1 MNTLKLLELRPPVYF
16 TEDVFLDKKFL
27 LFVGDSCFTD
37 EVKRL
42 LCDWQFTL
50 LYTKGNVTETDPK
63 QRKKLTISEVVQEKE
78 AAAASEAPAADTGT
92 QKLSGEMVEKT
103 YQSFFSFTLEVYEAY
118 RNSQAMNTEQ
128 VLTKMKALCTF
139 VQNNRQ
145 AVLILQSIMKY
156 NTANFLVTHSLRSA
170 VYAIIVGM
178 ELKMSNF
185 QLSELA
191 AAALLHEIGLIHIA
205 EDIYSRPGKLSE
217 EEKKY
222 LYVHPVLSCKILKK
236 AKFSLPI
243 CLGTLDHHERENGTG
258 YPQKLTGEKIS
269 LYGKIIGVVC
279 SYEAMTG
286 ERKYKQADDPA
297 TALVNILRRDPAQY
311 DEEVLRALLNALS
324 FFPIG
329 SFVYL
334 SNDTVGQVIDTN
346 SNDPRFP
353 IVRVLDKAFKESGAE
368 AIKTSMEGIRI
379 MRPARK
385 EEWVAAIGKG
395 KKASAPAQPASAPD
409 ASEKSE

>member
-37 EVKRL
+37 KEKRL

-50 LYTKGNVTETDPK
+50 LYTKGGVTETDPK
-63 QRKKLTISEVVQEKE
+63 KKKKLTISEVVKEKE
-78 AAAASEAPAADTGT
+78 TAEVPVEDTGA

-103 YQSFFSFTLEVYEAY
+103 YQNFFAFTLEVYESY
-118 RNSQAMNTEQ
+118 RNNQSIETEKI
-128 VLTKMKALCTF
+128 LAKMKELCAF

-156 NTANFLVTHSLRSA
+156 NTTNFLVTHSLRSA
-170 VYAIIVGM
+170 VYAIVVGM
-178 ELKMSNF
+178 ELKMSNY
-185 QLSELA
+185 QLSELTT
-191 AAALLHEIGLIHIA
+191 AALLHEIGLIHIA
-205 EDIYSRPGKLSE
+205 EDIYSRAGKLSE

-236 AKFSLPI
+236 AKFPLPI

-269 LYGKIIGVVC
+269 LYGKIIAVVC

-297 TALVNILRRDPAQY
+297 TGLVNLLRRDPAQY

-353 IVRVLDKAFKESGAE
+353 IVRVLDKTLTENSTE

-385 EEWVAAIGKG
+385 EEWIAALGKG
-395 KKASAPAQPASAPD
+395 KKA
-409 ASEKSE
+409 KSETQSTSQNI